1 MKSKV
6 TITIMLMACLMAF
19 AATTEAGMRFG
30 GGIHYL
36 RTLGDIKDAP
46 EFDENAI
53 GFMGSVVLTGKL
65 LRLEADVEAVPN
77 FGASDKMMLQPQA
90 YAMVGEGLY
99 GGVGIGIGTI
109 DGDWQS
115 NPFFA
120 LRAGLDFLAGSLDLD
135 VFASYRFQKAGDLE
149 YLGSDDLN
157 SLTFGALIR
166 FGSKQ

>member
-1 MKSKV
+1 MKSKA
-6 TITIMLMACLMAF
+6 TITAIFMICLMAF
-19 AATTEAGMRFG
+19 AVTAEAGRRFG

-36 RTLGDIKDAP
+36 KTLGDLKNAQ

-53 GFMGSVVLTGKL
+53 SFMGSVLFTRNQ
-65 LRLEADVEAVPN
+65 LRLEVDVEAVPD
-77 FGASDKMMLQPQA
+77 FGASDKTMLAPQA
-90 YAMVGEGLY
+90 YAMMGKSMY
-99 GGVGIGIGTI
+99 GGVGIGIGYL

-120 LRAGLDFLAGSLDLD
+120 LRAGLDFVVGNLDLD

-149 YLGSDDLN
+149 HLGSDDLN
-157 SLTFGALIR
+157 SITFGALIR